1 MESWSPAA
9 GISLGDSFDEGSTPS
24 SVLQDTWVS
33 PGSVFSVSQA
43 FKSQAGLIQSL
54 CAASH
59 LPRNFFS
66 LLFLCLLRVK
76 TRMHFLEQGF

>member
-33 PGSVFSVSQA
+33 PGSVFSISQA

-54 CAASH
+54 SVQH
-59 LPRNFFS
+59 LTCPAVFFPS
-66 LLFLCLLRVK
+66 FSSAFSGLKPECIS
-76 TRMHFLEQGF
+76 